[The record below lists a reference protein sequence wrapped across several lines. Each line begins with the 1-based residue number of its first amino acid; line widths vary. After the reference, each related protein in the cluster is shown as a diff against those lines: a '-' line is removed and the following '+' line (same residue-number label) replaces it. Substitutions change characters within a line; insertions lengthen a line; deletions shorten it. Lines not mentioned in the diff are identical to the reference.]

1 MEFIYGLASFL
12 FLFALIGLFIGLL
25 KPSLYSKIL
34 NEKSDRKHIAIAFIS
49 LIVGSL
55 ILAVITEPESVK
67 QARLA
72 EEQASQNTAQVVEQ
86 TQEPE
91 ETIEEVEAEEEQVDP
106 RYYWHEVT
114 RVVDGDTVRVKV
126 DGKEESIRIIGMDS
140 PESTTSKECFGNE
153 ASAKAKEFLEGKWV
167 QLERDESQSNRDK
180 YNRLLRY
187 VWFDNGTDFG
197 RRMIEEGYAHEY
209 TYSTPYNKQAQYKET
224 YKSAKDGNKGLWSP
238 DTCDGKDQKP
248 QPAAAQPVAPAP
260 TPQPAPT
267 PTPTP
272 APAATSGVVKKSTS
286 SICHAPGT
294 TYYNRTTNFTPYNT
308 LDECLAS
315 GGRMPLR

>member
-1 MEFIYGLASFL
+1 MELVYGLSGFL
-12 FLFALIGLFIGLL
+12 VFFSLVGLLVGLL
-25 KPSLYSKIL
+25 KPSLFSKL
-34 NEKSDRKHIAIAFIS
+34 LGEKSDRKHIAAAFI
-49 LIVGSL
+49 LLFIGSS
-55 ILAVITEPESVK
+55 ILLTIAEPEGVK

-72 EEQASQNTAQVVEQ
+72 EEKAETSQSEQIEQRTEPQGDVQVQEDAAPSEQ
-86 TQEPE
+86 N
-91 ETIEEVEAEEEQVDP
+91 P

-114 RVVDGDTVRVKV
+114 RVVDGDTVKVRV
-126 DGKEESIRIIGMDS
+126 DGKEESIRIIGIDS

-153 ASAKAKEFLEGKWV
+153 ASAKAKEFLGGKWV
-167 QLERDESQSNRDK
+167 QLERDESQLNRDK

-187 VWFDNGTDFG
+187 VWFDSGTDFG

-209 TYSTPYNKQAQYKET
+209 TYNTPYNKQAQYKET
-224 YKSAKDGNKGLWSP
+224 YKSAKDDDKGLWSP

-248 QPAAAQPVAPAP
+248 QPAAAQPAPTTP
-260 TPQPAPT
+260 TPQ
-267 PTPTP
+267 PTP
-272 APAATSGVVKKSTS
+272 APAPAPATTSGVVKKSSS

-294 TYYNRTTNFTPYNT
+294 TYYSRTTNFTPYNT